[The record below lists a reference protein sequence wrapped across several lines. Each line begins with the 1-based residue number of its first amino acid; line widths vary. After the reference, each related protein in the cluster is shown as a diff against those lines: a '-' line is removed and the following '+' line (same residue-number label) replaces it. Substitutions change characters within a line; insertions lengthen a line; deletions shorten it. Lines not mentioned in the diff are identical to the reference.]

1 MTYEKIKPIPK
12 YILKKIE
19 RMDKQKYEK
28 QDGMTRFYSYLTK
41 NDGELV
47 KVTVAVKCR
56 YKKWYCKQV
65 AVHGLRSDKC
75 FVKDMIYTIMG
86 GHFVGWHAEGLTK
99 HPKWY
104 EDDEWGWGW
113 DRYFDPHAPLVNRE
127 YIEKFPEYKYSAF
140 DLYPCSDSIKY
151 LRQYEKYPEI
161 EMLVKLGLDRYVY
174 RKMLLDK
181 IREDKAFRKWLYA
194 NAKEIGNNHYYVST
208 ILGAYKSRM
217 PLKVLQGIERVRK
230 NLDTERE
237 MKPIRDM
244 VKGEKE
250 KFVRY
255 LIAQN
260 AELSLYLDYHKACTF
275 LGLDMN
281 LPKNRYPHN
290 FKFWHDTRIDE
301 YRTARAKAD
310 EEHRRELYEQFS
322 AVVTKY
328 LPMEDMRKGAYIVM
342 IAKSPDEL
350 VTEGETL
357 CHCVGRGNYDQR
369 VAREESLIFFV
380 RKAEDPKTP
389 LITIEFNIKSKK
401 MLQCYGKGN
410 TSPSEEAKAFIEG
423 TWLPYAKRKLRKIA
437 A

>member
-75 FVKDMIYTIMG
+75 FVKDMIYTLMG

-104 EDDEWGWGW
+104 EDPEWGWGW
-113 DRYFDPHAPLVNRE
+113 DKYFDPYAPLVNRE
-127 YIEKFPEYKYSAF
+127 YLNKYPEYKYSAF
-140 DLYPCSDSIKY
+140 ELYPYSDIIKF
-151 LRQYEKYPEI
+151 LRQYEKYPEV
-161 EMLVKLGLDRYVY
+161 EMLVKLGLHSYVY
-174 RKMLLDK
+174 RKTILDK
-181 IREDKAFRKWLYA
+181 VRADKSFRKWLYA
-194 NAKEIGNNHYYVST
+194 NAKEIADNHCYVST
-208 ILGAYKSRM
+208 ILGAYRNGM
-217 PLKVLQGIERVRK
+217 PLKALQEVESIRK
-230 NLDTERE
+230 SLDTERD

-255 LIAQN
+255 LMAQDTG
-260 AELSLYLDYHKACTF
+260 LRPYLDYHKACTF
-275 LGLDMN
+275 LGLDMS
-281 LPKNRYPHN
+281 LPQNRYPHD

-301 YRTARAKAD
+301 YRSAKAKAD
-310 EEHRRELYEQFS
+310 EEERRELYAKFS
-322 AVVTKY
+322 AVATNY
-328 LPMEDMRKGAYIVM
+328 APMEDARQGVYIVM
-342 IAKSPDEL
+342 IAKSPAEL
-350 VTEGETL
+350 MNEGEVL
-357 CHCVGRGNYDQR
+357 GHCVGRMGYDQR
-369 VAREESLIFFV
+369 MARGESLIFFV
-380 RKAEDPKTP
+380 RRADDPTTP

-401 MLQCYGKGN
+401 MVQCYGKGN
-410 TSPSEEAKAFIEG
+410 QPPGEEAKTFIEG
-423 TWLPYAKRKLRKIA
+423 KWLPYAKRKLRKIA

>member
-12 YILKKIE
+12 YIKKMIE
-19 RMDKQKYEK
+19 KKDKASYPE

-65 AVHGLRSDKC
+65 AVHGLRSEKC
-75 FVKDMIYTIMG
+75 FVKDMIYTLMG
-86 GHFVGWHAEGLTK
+86 GHFVGWYEEGLTK

-104 EDDEWGWGW
+104 EDPEWGWGW
-113 DRYFDPHAPLVNRE
+113 DKYFDPHAPLVNRE
-127 YIEKFPEYKYSAF
+127 YIEKYPEYKYSAF
-140 DLYPCSDSIKY
+140 DLYPYSDSIKY

-174 RKMLLDK
+174 RKMLLDMV
-181 IREDKAFRKWLYA
+181 RADKAFRKWLYA
-194 NAKEIGNNHYYVST
+194 NAKEIADNHYYVST
-208 ILGAYKSRM
+208 ILGAYKKGM
-217 PLKVLQGIERVRK
+217 PLKALQDVESVRK
-230 NLDTERE
+230 SLDTEKN

-260 AELSLYLDYHKACTF
+260 AGLSLYLDYHKACTF
-275 LGLDMN
+275 LGLDMS
-281 LPKNRYPHN
+281 LPKNRYPHD

-301 YRTARAKAD
+301 YRSARAKAD
-310 EEHRRELYEQFS
+310 EEKRHELYEQFS

-328 LPMEDMRKGAYIVM
+328 LPMEDMREGVYIVM
-342 IAKSPDEL
+342 IAKSPAEL
-350 VTEGETL
+350 VNEGEAL
-357 CHCVGRGNYDQR
+357 GHCVGRIGYDQR
-369 VAREESLIFFV
+369 MARGESLIFFV
-380 RKAEDPKTP
+380 RKADHPNTP

-401 MLQCYGKGN
+401 MVQCYGQGN
-410 TSPSEEAKAFIEG
+410 KPPSEEAKSFIEG
-423 TWLPYAKRKLRKIA
+423 KWLPYAKRKLRKIVA
-437 A
+437 